1 VQALVLVGN
10 EENSMNTAIEATP
23 ETQKEEKKHPDIAMS
38 PVESSQLHA
47 IGHDSATNTL
57 AIQFK
62 NKSGPSGVYHYAN
75 FTAEKF
81 AEFQAAE
88 SAGAHFGKFIKNE
101 TEKHPFIKVS

>member
-10 EENSMNTAIEATP
+10 GENSMSTEIN
-23 ETQKEEKKHPDIAMS
+23 ETTEQTEEKKHPDIAMS

-75 FTAEKF
+75 FTPEQF
-81 AEFQAAE
+81 AEFSGAE
-88 SAGAHFGKFIKNE
+88 STGAHFGKFIKTE